1 MLIGA
6 GRENAKWLSEYSNLH
21 LHELQEDLVKFVS
34 QAASKAGSIY
44 KDSVSI
50 EVGSEFGDFPILE
63 KTISVTAMLGKLT
76 TNYAVLEQ
84 VNSFDFDIFE
94 VAQGVGRENTLTM
107 VMFKIMNELPHHG
120 SIRINNDKLI
130 TFLTAL
136 YKGYRR
142 DVQYHNDLHGADVA

>member
-63 KTISVTAMLGKLT
+63 KTISVTTMLGKLT

-94 VAQGVGRENTLTM
+94 VA
-107 VMFKIMNELPHHG
+107 
-120 SIRINNDKLI
+120 
-130 TFLTAL
+130 
-136 YKGYRR
+136 
-142 DVQYHNDLHGADVA
+142 